1 MYLAGLFHDV
11 IMQANVPFLRMS
23 INEFGMEKAEIQNR
37 RSGRDSL
44 LETYSENTVL
54 W

>member
-11 IMQANVPFLRMS
+11 IMRANVPFLRMS
-23 INEFGMEKAEIQNR
+23 ISEFGMEKGIQNR

-44 LETYSENTVL
+44 LEMYSENTIL
-54 W
+54 R